1 MSSIRPI
8 ACALILLSTSCRSAP
23 PPSADTSPPESAA
36 RMPDNAGVRLTLDRS
51 SYRPGAD
58 VTITLT
64 NGTRQT
70 FGYNECTRTIERQE
84 GSGWTA
90 VAEPDRICTM
100 HLALLQPN
108 STASAR
114 TDLPANIRAG
124 SYRLSLALSDETSNA
139 AGPRVYSSV
148 FTVN

>member
-1 MSSIRPI
+1 MSTIRPI
-8 ACALILLSTSCRSAP
+8 ACALLLSSASCQSAP
-23 PPSADTSPPESAA
+23 PAADTSPTESAA
-36 RMPDNAGVRLTLDRS
+36 RMPGNAGVRLTLDRS

-64 NGTRQT
+64 NSTSQT
-70 FGYNECTRTIERQE
+70 FGYNECTRMVERQD
-84 GSGWTA
+84 GNSWTA
-90 VAEPDRICTM
+90 VAEPDRVCTM

-114 TDLPANIRAG
+114 TDLPASLRSG
-124 SYRLSLALSDETSNA
+124 SYRLSLALSDETANA